1 MTARPSGRKADE
13 LRSCEAK
20 VNVVPNANGSAMFKI
35 GKTVAIAA
43 VYGPK
48 NLHLKFLQNPKEAV
62 LRCNYNMMPFSG
74 SGSDRIRPGGNR
86 RSKEISEVTSQALHK
101 VVNLKKFPGTVID
114 VFIEIIQADAGTRC
128 AGLCAASMA
137 LAEAGLDMLDLPVA
151 VGVGKYKD
159 KLIVDLD
166 YIEDSDEHGV
176 DVPCA
181 ILPSTGEI
189 TLLQVDGVISKDELM
204 EALTKVKPAAEHIK
218 EIMVKAIKER
228 YEVAGNKK

>member
-1 MTARPSGRKADE
+1 MPIISKQYFHFYNTINKHSNRLKITDRKGRIIVDNITK
-13 LRSCEAK
+13 
-20 VNVVPNANGSAMFKI
+20 
-35 GKTVAIAA
+35 
-43 VYGPK
+43 Y
-48 NLHLKFLQNPKEAV
+48 NLYINL
-62 LRCNYNMMPFSG
+62 S
-74 SGSDRIRPGGNR
+74 
-86 RSKEISEVTSQALHK
+86 K